1 MDKHQL
7 GVRLTHQSY
16 CMIQLFLR
24 LLGWFTSC
32 LPRDPCFEKTSSPTH
47 LPNVSNCGDWQN
59 DSPCPWGRAVF
70 NVLSA
75 YIIVLCIV
83 QFCPGGELFDYIVA
97 KERLKVWF
105 SSRAYQVTYSE
116 HAMCIKKGWSCN
128 HIPIYLYRESRP
140 SWWVFGVC
148 TGIHY
153 DVLLEGQALANPPCI
168 HFCKT
173 SIFHL
178 VTRDK

>member
-116 HAMCIKKGWSCN
+116 HAMCIKKAEVVIIFQFTFIVNQGHLDEC
-128 HIPIYLYRESRP
+128 LE
-140 SWWVFGVC
+140 C
-148 TGIHY
+148 
-153 DVLLEGQALANPPCI
+153 VLAFITMYYWKVKP
-168 HFCKT
+168 
-173 SIFHL
+173 
-178 VTRDK
+178 